1 KDLSAGETYRFS
13 VRAVNETGEGAK
25 TPFIWRMLPDGVDEL
40 KVHVSDIT
48 EHSAKLSWEDAAG
61 ADGYRVYE
69 GEKKLLQVTETNAV
83 LEGLESA
90 KVYKDFMVVPFNSTG
105 EAPGVRAPEFATFP
119 SGDVRVKAEAR
130 KDEIV
135 YQFELVSKNETIVVM
150 KDGKEV
156 YRGKDREFVLRLL
169 PSGTN
174 VKVEVWTENDYGE
187 RSKGQ
192 IVQVRT
198 LDDPNTGGSSS
209 SGWTN
214 KQPDPVADQKV
225 PEVPESQK
233 PEHNPAG
240 KAEEDEAI
248 SDLEGLW
255 NQDHIRELIKSGIFS
270 LNEKGQF
277 EAKRGM
283 TRAEFMAV
291 IVRAARLEGKEAPP
305 MLYKDIKK
313 EAWYYRELR
322 IAHANGIINGFNS
335 QEFRPNA
342 PITREQAAKMV
353 GNALN
358 KKQESKLSYRDKERI
373 ADWAMKEVKSLTSAA
388 IIQGY
393 PDGTFRPKVSI
404 NRAEGADLIYRFL
417 GLAQDRN

>member
-40 KVHVSDIT
+40 KVQVSDIT
-48 EHSAKLSWEDAAG
+48 EHSAKLSWEAAAG

-105 EAPGVRAPEFATFP
+105 EAPGVRVPEFATSP

-156 YRGKDREFVLRLL
+156 YRGKDREFVLRPL

-198 LDDPNTGGSSS
+198 LEDEKGSISGGSNE
-209 SGWTN
+209 GHTN
-214 KQPDPVADQKV
+214 GNQTDKKQ
-225 PEVPESQK
+225 EELPES
-233 PEHNPAG
+233 EVV
-240 KAEEDEAI
+240 EENKKEDTRNEI
-248 SDLEGLW
+248 FDDIEGLY
-255 NQDHIRELIKSGIFS
+255 NKDQVLALYEQGI
-270 LNEKGQF
+270 LMANGERKF
-277 EAKRGM
+277 EPKRKI
-283 TRAEFMAV
+283 TRAEFTAM
-291 IVRAARLEGKEAPP
+291 IVRAARLEGKEAAP
-305 MLYKDIKK
+305 MLFKDIDPKG
-313 EAWYYRELR
+313 WYYRELR
-322 IAHANGIINGFNS
+322 IAQANGVINGFNKT
-335 QEFRPNA
+335 EFRPNES
-342 PITREQAAKMV
+342 ITREQASKMLGNIISSSNKPMSILFRDKDSISKWAANSV
-353 GNALN
+353 RDLNALH
-358 KKQESKLSYRDKERI
+358 
-373 ADWAMKEVKSLTSAA
+373 

-393 PDGTFRPKVSI
+393 EDGTFRPKLSV
-404 NRAEGADLIYRFL
+404 NRAEGAAFIFKFL
-417 GLAQDRN
+417 HAI